1 MTRWVGKH
9 AFPVSPKITSQSMR
23 MGLEINSLSIVSYVH
38 VNWVTFND
46 LEENHS
52 LGPCYSLNLSVL
64 HRLMCLNTQSL
75 DSGTMWEG
83 CRTFGFCGSIS
94 RSELL
99 RPGFKVF

>member
-64 HRLMCLNTQSL
+64 HRLMCLNTRSPAGGAVWEVYGKFRGWSL
-75 DSGTMWEG
+75 SGG
-83 CRTFGFCGSIS
+83 CIS
-94 RSELL
+94 LVGGL
-99 RPGFKVF
+99 